1 MIFSHYTIG
10 KITKNLLEAKF
21 DGKDV
26 CFHVKSV
33 ERDFAFELEDHFKH
47 HACALDRFESM
58 ELVFVDS

>member
-1 MIFSHYTIG
+1 MIFSHYTTG

-26 CFHVKSV
+26 CFHVKSI

-47 HACALDRFESM
+47 HTLDRFKTI